1 MWGIIIGMIE
11 LSIFFG
17 ISYLIREKKTQ
28 FKKMDPI
35 TYYWLMMTILT
46 FIWEISFILTYD
58 KVVLTSYELLIN
70 KEHVWVLDYNLS
82 YILPW
87 KTAEIFYAEY
97 GVYADREYMLLEND
111 WSRVIEGTH
120 AIFCGFFALLAII
133 LQGKARIVQETSVV
147 QYEFVGGDE
156 RHKILGNKRFLI
168 TKNIAMG
175 AQLMNSIL
183 YMANYFNQI
192 HESQNVNYNTKEFP
206 TGTALSKRPFMYVN
220 IFWTFMPLYT
230 ILKSLYDI

>member
-1 MWGIIIGMIE
+1 LWI
-11 LSIFFG
+11 
-17 ISYLIREKKTQ
+17 
-28 FKKMDPI
+28 
-35 TYYWLMMTILT
+35 
-46 FIWEISFILTYD
+46 
-58 KVVLTSYELLIN
+58 
-70 KEHVWVLDYNLS
+70 
-82 YILPW
+82 
-87 KTAEIFYAEY
+87 
-97 GVYADREYMLLEND
+97 
-111 WSRVIEGTH
+111 
-120 AIFCGFFALLAII
+120 FALLAII
-133 LQGKARIVQETSVV
+133 LQGKTKIVQETGVV
-147 QYEFVGGDE
+147 EYIGCC
-156 RHKILGNKRFLI
+156 KILGNKRLLI